1 MTEKILLAGI
11 LGGLAMFF
19 WSGIAHV
26 ASPLAEVGIS
36 QIEVANEKPFLSAMD
51 IVMKGRPGLYMFP
64 GMAKGESQEAY
75 AKKLETSSSGILLYA
90 PAGARM
96 LETTQMLV
104 EILVEV
110 VEALLLAFL
119 LSKTSLSG
127 FGPQF
132 GFVLVAAVFGTMWT
146 NMSYLN
152 WYGFPLSYTLA
163 YWFMQ
168 FVGMVI
174 GGLVVIR
181 VVRK

>member
-1 MTEKILLAGI
+1 
-11 LGGLAMFF
+11 
-19 WSGIAHV
+19 
-26 ASPLAEVGIS
+26 
-36 QIEVANEKPFLSAMD
+36 
-51 IVMKGRPGLYMFP
+51 
-64 GMAKGESQEAY
+64 
-75 AKKLETSSSGILLYA
+75 
-90 PAGARM
+90 M
-96 LETTQMLV
+96 LETRQILV

-163 YWFMQ
+163 YWFM
-168 FVGMVI
+168 
-174 GGLVVIR
+174 
-181 VVRK
+181 